1 MTRHWQNWS
10 GYLSSS
16 PQRRSEPADLNEL
29 GDIIRTAPGPVR
41 FAGTGHSF
49 TPLVKSDGTIVSLD
63 RFDGIKNYDAGALT
77 VTAGAGAKI
86 GTMAKAMYDVG
97 QAFPNMG
104 DIDKQAF
111 GGALGT
117 ATHGSGVTL
126 GAYHTQLEAVQI
138 VDGRGQVREFS
149 RAKNADD
156 LLAVVPGLGAFGA
169 VTEVTIRNV
178 PSYKLRRR
186 RWTLPI
192 EEMIGQFDTMMTA
205 HRSAEFFYIPFSRMA
220 LFVASD
226 LSDAAPSVRP
236 PDEDNDAVA
245 TLARVQK
252 FTGWAP
258 WLRKAILKRAIAGV
272 AHEDYVADWLN
283 VYPSERNV
291 RFNEMEYHLPIEEGP
306 KALAEIIALLE
317 SRFAYVYF
325 PIEVRVVAPD
335 DAWLSPFHKRAT
347 ASIAIHHQAGA
358 DPMPYFNAM
367 EPIFRKYG
375 GRPHW
380 GKMNSLT
387 GKDLE
392 ASYPRFK
399 DAMAVR
405 RDLDPDNRFVSPY
418 IAKLFGI
425 DA

>member
-1 MTRHWQNWS
+1 MALHWQNWS
-10 GYLSSS
+10 GYQSSS
-16 PQRRSEPADLNEL
+16 PQSRPEPKDVAEL
-29 GDIIRTAPGPVR
+29 GHIIRTAPGPIRIV
-41 FAGTGHSF
+41 GTGHSF
-49 TPLVKSDGTIVSLD
+49 TPLVKSDGTIISLD
-63 RFDGIKNYDAGALT
+63 RFDAVKSHDPAAMIL
-77 VTAGAGAKI
+77 TAGAGAKI
-86 GTMAKAMYDVG
+86 GDLAKRLHAAG

-117 ATHGSGVTL
+117 ATHGSGITL
-126 GAYHTQLEAVQI
+126 GAYHTQLEAVEI
-138 VDGRGQVREFS
+138 VDGRGQVRQFS
-149 RAKNADD
+149 RQKNADD
-156 LLAVVPGLGAFGA
+156 LLSVIPGLGAFGA

-186 RWTLPI
+186 RWVLPI
-192 EEMIGQFDTMMTA
+192 EDMLDQFQTMMTG

-220 LFVASD
+220 LFITSD
-226 LSDAAPSVRP
+226 LSDAPAEVRP
-236 PDEDNDAVA
+236 ADEDNDAVK
-245 TLARVQK
+245 TLATVQK
-252 FTGWAP
+252 LTSWTP
-258 WLRKAILKRAIAGV
+258 WLRKAILKRAIEGIAK
-272 AHEDYVADWLN
+272 EDYVADWLN
-283 VYPSERNV
+283 VYPSEREV
-291 RFNEMEYHLPIEEGP
+291 RFNEMEYHLPVEAGP
-306 KALAEIIALLE
+306 MALAEIIALLE
-317 SRFAYVYF
+317 AKFPYVYF

-335 DAWLSPFHKRAT
+335 DALLSPFYKRPT

-380 GKMNSLT
+380 GKMHSLNS
-387 GKDLE
+387 KELE

-399 DAMAVR
+399 DAMTAR

-418 IAKLFGI
+418 IASLFGI